1 MRALC
6 SGSARRSRPT
16 RSTTSAGRAPVLL
29 AALALLGAS
38 GCAKRFALEP
48 QELEKV
54 QVEAGVQPL
63 RVYTSERLV
72 TVWVE
77 GDVDQQF
84 EVDRQIRQA
93 SARLRIKNVTT
104 KTDSGQI
111 LKIEELNGMPLLWVT
126 FSADC
131 REPAC
136 AFGFVQT
143 EDKLY
148 RLFHS
153 PPLEGYNDPAN
164 YYKWLWKKYRL
175 MKLGK
180 MKSLGEANDVLV
192 NKTKRKGKL
201 RTVHLEVIK
210 VVDDRTRTRTRR
222 SGGVD

>member
-1 MRALC
+1 MLLRPRLARP
-6 SGSARRSRPT
+6 SATRSRT
-16 RSTTSAGRAPVLL
+16 LRSLGRGAVLL
-29 AALALLGAS
+29 SALAVLGGT

-48 QELEKV
+48 KELEKV
-54 QVEAGVQPL
+54 QTEAGVQPL

-72 TVWVE
+72 TTWVE
-77 GDVDQQF
+77 GQANEQF
-84 EVDRQIRQA
+84 EVDREIREA

-104 KTDSGQI
+104 KTDSGLI
-111 LKIEELNGMPLLWVT
+111 LKIEEQNGMPLLWVT

-131 REPAC
+131 KDPTC

-143 EDKLY
+143 EDGLY
-148 RLFHS
+148 RLFKS
-153 PPLEGYNDPAN
+153 PPIEGYADPAN
-164 YYKWLWKKYRL
+164 YYKWLWKKRRV

-192 NKTKRKGKL
+192 NKKRNGTL
-201 RTVHLEVIK
+201 RTIHLEVIK

>member
-1 MRALC
+1 MRAPCL
-6 SGSARRSRPT
+6 GSARRSRAI
-16 RSTTSAGRAPVLL
+16 RSTGRGPALL
-29 AALALLGAS
+29 TALALLAAS
-38 GCAKRFALEP
+38 GCAKRFALQPE
-48 QELEKV
+48 ELEKV

-72 TVWVE
+72 TTWVE
-77 GDVDQQF
+77 GEVDQQF
-84 EVDRQIRQA
+84 EVDRQIREA

-104 KTDSGQI
+104 KNDSGQI

-131 REPAC
+131 NKPEC

-143 EDKLY
+143 EDELY
-148 RLFHS
+148 RLFKS
-153 PPLEGYNDPAN
+153 PPLEGYAEPAN
-164 YYKWLWKKYRL
+164 YYKWLWKKYRR

-192 NKTKRKGKL
+192 NKRRNGKL
-201 RTVHLEVIK
+201 RTIHLEVIK

>member
-1 MRALC
+1 MRAPFP
-6 SGSARRSRPT
+6 GSAPRQGANRSIGR
-16 RSTTSAGRAPVLL
+16 AGRLL
-29 AALALLGAS
+29 AALALVAAS
-38 GCAKRFALEP
+38 GCAKRFALKP
-48 QELEKV
+48 DELEKV
-54 QVEAGVQPL
+54 QLEAGVNPL

-72 TVWVE
+72 TTWVE
-77 GDVDQQF
+77 GQKNEQF

-104 KTDSGQI
+104 KTDSGLI
-111 LKIEELNGMPLLWVT
+111 LAIEELNGMPLLWVT

-143 EDKLY
+143 EDGLY
-148 RLFHS
+148 RLFKS
-153 PPLEGYNDPAN
+153 PPLEGYAEPAN
-164 YYKWLWKKYRL
+164 YYKWLWKKYRR
-175 MKLGK
+175 MKPGK

-192 NKTKRKGKL
+192 NKKKNGKL
-201 RTVHLEVIK
+201 RTIYLEVIK